1 MIYSH
6 GSYHS
11 KNRAVVRN
19 TIRCDNFRAMKGQPI
34 SVLNMIFHRDF
45 DPGHN
50 FLPNSLQ
57 NRFNRAMLSAQVRA
71 GLLPT
76 PLHTAF
82 TAAMTEVQKTP
93 DQIKKRDAYVR
104 CWSGFAGDFYILT
117 APEECMWKHR
127 LTSVL
132 LGRNIEEG
140 ESLES
145 TEEKIVDAGPL
156 NADNLGTM
164 MWARMKDGV
173 DPGYDTLKNMVM
185 TQGGVGKCAKVDNVA
200 GDAQEKLRT
209 VTDDHIKGI
218 LVGGGGGEW
227 LSEFFKMAMQV
238 ILDEDIKAN

>member
-1 MIYSH
+1 VIYSH
-6 GSYHS
+6 GSYLS

-19 TIRCDNFRAMKGQPI
+19 TIRRDNFRAMKGQPI

-57 NRFNRAMLSAQVRA
+57 NRFNRAMLSAQARA

-82 TAAMTEVQKTP
+82 TEVQKTP
-93 DQIKKRDAYVR
+93 NQIEKRDAYVR
-104 CWSGFAGDFYILT
+104 YWSGISGDFYILT

-127 LTSVL
+127 LTGVL

-140 ESLES
+140 ELLEF
-145 TEEKIVDAGPL
+145 TEEKIVDTGPL

-185 TQGGVGKCAKVDNVA
+185 TQGGVGKRAKVDNVA

-218 LVGGGGGEW
+218 LVGGGGCVW
-227 LSEFFKMAMQV
+227 LSEFFKMAMRV
-238 ILDEDIKAN
+238 ILDEDVKAN